1 MSKDF
6 SKAIVNKKSAYIL
19 GGVIGL
25 VVTLVSMLTF
35 AAVLLFFDVNR
46 AFAVPFATISVAVGS
61 FFASKINAKKIGD
74 KGYLVGSI
82 IGIIVFILI
91 TIVSLIFGNGLT
103 LNTLFHFVIIIL
115 SSVAGG
121 ISGVN
126 VRQKKYI

>member
-61 FFASKINAKKIGD
+61 FFASKITAKKIGD